1 MAILNQ
7 FVLRLAFGLA
17 LGMALT
23 DAGQVT
29 SGYYRNHLYVL
40 LGLLVLATMV
50 ALGARSVP
58 AGAAPDGRR
67 VELRRLGC
75 LAV

>member
-23 DAGQVT
+23 DARQVT

-50 ALGARSVP
+50 ALGAP
-58 AGAAPDGRR
+58 DQFPLAPP
-67 VELRRLGC
+67 LTAPC
-75 LAV
+75 